1 MRHPLP
7 TSAQLVA
14 TLAAAGVAV
23 AACGGGATESATTS
37 APAAQTAGEQP
48 ATIASGPPVQVQM
61 NEFTIQLP
69 QQDFRPGTY
78 TFVASNEGKLPHAL
92 EIEGPGGLEQA
103 TDTLSAGQTAD
114 LTVML
119 QPGSYKVY
127 CPVGNHDEQGMNTTI
142 NVSE

>member
-14 TLAAAGVAV
+14 TLAAAGIAV
-23 AACGGGATESATTS
+23 TACGGGTTNSSTTS
-37 APAAQTAGEQP
+37 APAAPTAAEQP
-48 ATIASGPPVQVQM
+48 ATTASGPPVQVQL

-69 QQDFRPGTY
+69 QQNFRPGTY
-78 TFVASNEGKLPHAL
+78 TFAASNEGQAPHAL
-92 EIEGPGGLEQA
+92 EIEGPGLEQA
-103 TDTLSAGQTAD
+103 TDTLSAGQSAD
-114 LTVML
+114 LTVTL

-142 NVSE
+142 NVSG

>member
-1 MRHPLP
+1 MRHPLA
-7 TSAQLVA
+7 TSAQLAA

-23 AACGGGATESATTS
+23 AACGGGATTSATS

-48 ATIASGPPVQVQM
+48 ATTASSEPVRVQL

-69 QQDFRPGTY
+69 QQSLRPGTY
-78 TFVASNEGKLPHAL
+78 TFVASNDGQLPHAL

-103 TDTLSAGQTAD
+103 TETLSAGQSAD
-114 LTVML
+114 LTVTL
-119 QPGSYKVY
+119 QPGSYKLY

-142 NVSE
+142 NVTG

>member
-7 TSAQLVA
+7 ITAQLVA

-23 AACGGGATESATTS
+23 TACGGGSTISTTS
-37 APAAQTAGEQP
+37 APAAPTAGEQP
-48 ATIASGPPVQVQM
+48 ATTASGPPVQVQM

-69 QQDFRPGTY
+69 QQNFRPGTY
-78 TFVASNEGKLPHAL
+78 TFVASNEGQAPHAL
-92 EIEGPGGLEQA
+92 EIEGPGLEQA
-103 TDTLSAGQTAD
+103 TDTLTAGQSAD
-114 LTVML
+114 LTVTL

-142 NVSE
+142 TVSG